1 MKTITI
7 GPFGTAVLFAIS
19 IGVAGCTGD
28 ASRSSAAPT
37 AEALVSSARVSD
49 AHHGGGNNTTQ
60 PAKETEF
67 AGLATALSGTC
78 PALHLTI
85 GGRSVSTT
93 TSTAF
98 EGVVCAKLTVGQK
111 VEVKGTLQSDGSV
124 IATRIQAEAKEA
136 KEDDQEN
143 EGEVT
148 GAVIANTGTCP
159 ALTLTVGASTVKTT
173 VATAFHDVL
182 CTALTVGTEI
192 EVKGAKQSDGS
203 LLASSVERGRA
214 E

>member
-1 MKTITI
+1 MKTIAI
-7 GPFGTAVLFAIS
+7 GPFGTAVLLAIS
-19 IGVAGCTGD
+19 IGVAGCAGD
-28 ASRSSAAPT
+28 ASRSPAAPT
-37 AEALVSSARVSD
+37 AETLVSSAHVSD
-49 AHHGGGNNTTQ
+49 SRHGGGNNTTQ

-67 AGLATALSGTC
+67 TGRAAALSGTC

-98 EGVVCAKLTVGQK
+98 EGVACAKLTVGQT

-124 IATRIQAEAKEA
+124 VATRIQVEA

-143 EGEVT
+143 EGELR
-148 GAVIANTGTCP
+148 GAVIAETGTCP
-159 ALTLTVGASTVKTT
+159 ALTLTVGSATVKTT

-192 EVKGAKQSDGS
+192 EVKGAKQNDGS
-203 LLASSVERGRA
+203 LLASTIERVRA